1 MMTLLSMVS
10 SAFTA
15 SDQQPYPPLAIE
27 ITSLLDLAAV
37 AIAIWTLWTTVWLH
51 LGGQLQRAF
60 RLISFGAFAF
70 ALSHLLD
77 TILQLLGLDYA
88 LLIHQG
94 AVLTAILFFVPG
106 LAGLTESLPS
116 SARQKRETTL
126 QPWPLAVGL
135 VIIVGALSFILYGI
149 GPLAE
154 AWAFVGL
161 DSGLIL
167 LSGVCLALVIRARLG
182 GAIGHSLWLAL
193 LGLLIF
199 SLAHP
204 LQVWFYEETTI
215 APSLLGIVHRLIVI
229 PAFFL
234 FAFSLT
240 NVARSVKFSPT
251 VEIHPIA

>member
-1 MMTLLSMVS
+1 MMTLLSLVS
-10 SAFTA
+10 SALTA
-15 SDQQPYPPLAIE
+15 SDHQPPPPLAIE
-27 ITSLLDLAAV
+27 ITALLDLTAV

-60 RLISFGAFAF
+60 RLISFGGFAF

-77 TILQLLGLDYA
+77 SILQLLDLDYA

-106 LAGLTESLPS
+106 LAGLTESLPA
-116 SARQKRETTL
+116 SARQKNEPTL
-126 QPWPLAVGL
+126 QLWPLAVGL
-135 VIIVGALSFILYGI
+135 VVVVGALSFILYGVD
-149 GPLAE
+149 PLAE

-167 LSGVCLALVIRARLG
+167 LSGVCLVLVIRARLG
-182 GAIGHSLWLAL
+182 GAVGRSLWLAM

-240 NVARSVKFSPT
+240 NVARSVKFT
-251 VEIHPIA
+251 GG